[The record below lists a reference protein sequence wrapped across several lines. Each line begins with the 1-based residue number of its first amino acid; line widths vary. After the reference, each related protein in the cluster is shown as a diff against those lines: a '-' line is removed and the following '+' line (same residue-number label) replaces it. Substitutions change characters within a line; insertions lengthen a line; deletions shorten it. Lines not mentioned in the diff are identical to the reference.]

1 MEVETVKFECL
12 NFNRVLPLLTF
23 PSELVNEH
31 LSNSFMMKLAV
42 IITNKQEMLIINGLR
57 R

>member
-1 MEVETVKFECL
+1 MELGTVKFEFL

-23 PSELVNEH
+23 PSELVNQQIR
-31 LSNSFMMKLAV
+31 STFVITLAV